1 MKFLMRV
8 PILIV
13 CSALVVRTA
22 HAEKLSDADRET
34 LLENLE
40 KLGSASNSK
49 VDARFRLAIIAYR
62 NAINSDEAA
71 IELYLNCMEK
81 VNFADLH
88 KRPADFRDW
97 KRQEAEKLANP
108 GLRLAIRHQ
117 LRWLV
122 LTLEAASS
130 EPNRAK
136 LTTDAQEAVDSI
148 FRDADKLKD
157 QQAVLSQAA
166 VSSVFAK
173 AYDIDHVVV
182 ENWPMSPTDLEGIYD
197 QILLPPYRKLA
208 TIATLRA
215 GWMRRIQQET
225 VKHDE
230 WSQKPPEKRD
240 GREDRRVGMASNMQS
255 PEQLAFLAEGLPK
268 LHWNME
274 VDMFRSGDESGA
286 SVRMIALLE
295 KYVGHASYKEWSSQF
310 KKLLKPDP
318 VTLRTGMPVPRT
330 TDEAAP

>member
-1 MKFLMRV
+1 MRV